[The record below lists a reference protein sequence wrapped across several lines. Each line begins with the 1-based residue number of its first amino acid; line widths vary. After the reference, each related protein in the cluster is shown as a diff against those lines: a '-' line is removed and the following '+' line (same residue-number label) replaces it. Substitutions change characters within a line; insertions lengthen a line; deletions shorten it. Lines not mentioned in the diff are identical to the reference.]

1 MEKENRTSLNIY
13 QKLAGVQKAVD
24 VLKKDKKG
32 YGYSYTS
39 DVELLPKIN
48 SAVAEYGLTL
58 IPEIVQGTASV
69 QPFSYEKIKKGEVEK
84 VNEFLVSAD
93 MVYTWVNNDNPEE
106 KVVVPWTMTGNQ
118 ADSSQAFG
126 SALTYS
132 NRYFLLKY
140 FQCATTTDDP
150 DFIRSK
156 QKEEKSKN
164 ELASLIEEIDAIA
177 NDVVSRDPGQR
188 KKITELVTKHVDKR
202 DENGKL
208 VTTANYK
215 QITKKA
221 RAAALLRDLKKLYN
235 TEE

>member
-1 MEKENRTSLNIY
+1 MEKENHATLNIY
-13 QKLAGVQKAVD
+13 QKLAAVQKAVD
-24 VLKKDKKG
+24 VVKKDKKG

-58 IPEIVQGTASV
+58 VPGIVHGTADV
-69 QPFSYEKIKKGEVEK
+69 RHFSYEKTKGGKTET

-106 KVVVPWTMTGNQ
+106 KIIVPWTMTGNQ

-164 ELASLIEEIDAIA
+164 ELASIIEEIDAIA
-177 NDVVSRDPGQR
+177 NDIAAKDPSKR
-188 KKITELVTKHVDKR
+188 EKIRELVTKHVDKR
-202 DENGKL
+202 DEKGKL
-208 VTTANYK
+208 VPTGDYK

-221 RAAALLRDLKKLYN
+221 RATALLRDLNKLH

>member
-1 MEKENRTSLNIY
+1 MEKENHATLNIY
-13 QKLAGVQKAVD
+13 QKLAAVQKAVD
-24 VLKKDKKG
+24 VVKKDKKG

-58 IPEIVQGTASV
+58 VPGIVQGTADV
-69 QPFSYEKIKKGEVEK
+69 RPFSYEKTKGGKTET

-106 KVVVPWTMTGNQ
+106 KIVVPWTMTGNQ

-132 NRYFLLKY
+132 NRYFLLKQ

-164 ELASLIEEIDAIA
+164 ELASIIEEIDAIA
-177 NDVVSRDPGQR
+177 NDIAAKDPSKR
-188 KKITELVTKHVDKR
+188 EKIRELVTKHVDKR
-202 DENGKL
+202 DENGRL
-208 VTTANYK
+208 VPTGDYK
-215 QITKKA
+215 QIKKKA
-221 RAAALLRDLKKLYN
+221 RATALLRDLDKLH

>member
-1 MEKENRTSLNIY
+1 MEKENHATLNIY
-13 QKLAGVQKAVD
+13 QKLAAVQKAVD
-24 VLKKDKKG
+24 VVKKDKKG

-58 IPEIVQGTASV
+58 VPGIVHGTADV
-69 QPFSYEKIKKGEVEK
+69 RPFSYEKTKGGKTET

-106 KVVVPWTMTGNQ
+106 KIVVPWTMTGNQ

-164 ELASLIEEIDAIA
+164 ELASIIEEIDAIA
-177 NDVVSRDPGQR
+177 NDIVAKDPSKR
-188 KKITELVTKHVDKR
+188 EKIRELVTKHVDKR
-202 DENGKL
+202 DEKGEL
-208 VTTANYK
+208 IPTGDYK

-221 RAAALLRDLKKLYN
+221 RATALLRDLNKLH

>member
-1 MEKENRTSLNIY
+1 MEKENHATLNIY
-13 QKLAGVQKAVD
+13 QKLAAVQKAVD
-24 VLKKDKKG
+24 VVKKDKKG

-58 IPEIVQGTASV
+58 VPGIVQGTADV
-69 QPFSYEKIKKGEVEK
+69 RPFSYEKTKGGKTET

-106 KVVVPWTMTGNQ
+106 KIVVPWTMTGNQ

-164 ELASLIEEIDAIA
+164 ELASIIEEIDAIA
-177 NDVVSRDPGQR
+177 NDIAAKDPSKR
-188 KKITELVTKHVDKR
+188 EKIRELVTKHVDKLIPTG
-202 DENGKL
+202 D
-208 VTTANYK
+208 YK
-215 QITKKA
+215 QIKKKA
-221 RAAALLRDLKKLYN
+221 RATALLRDLNKLH